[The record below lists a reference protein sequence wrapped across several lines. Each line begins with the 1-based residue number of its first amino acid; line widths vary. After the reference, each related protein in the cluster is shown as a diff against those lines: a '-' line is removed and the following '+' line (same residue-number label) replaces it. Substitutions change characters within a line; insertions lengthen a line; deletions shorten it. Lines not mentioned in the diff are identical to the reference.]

1 MLLEPGPW
9 LQSLVTQTG
18 RQVGTQLKSGRAWSL
33 VILPGGNASQSWGG
47 GSRFL
52 FSQGHWGLRAGPG
65 REQAQGWTELS
76 WMLTAQGT

>member
-47 GSRFL
+47 APAFCSLKDTGGS
-52 FSQGHWGLRAGPG
+52 GLGQAESKPRAG
-65 REQAQGWTELS
+65 RS
-76 WMLTAQGT
+76 